1 MAKTANIAS
10 MAEKIITSC
19 VEKLG
24 YRIWDVE
31 FVKEGAGWYLRI
43 TIDSDDGIDIDDCE
57 KVSRAISPLL
67 DEADPIEQNYTLEV
81 SSPGL
86 ERTLRTPEHFAA
98 CTGEEIEVRLYSPD
112 ETGSKAYKGTL
123 VSSDGNSFTI
133 ETDGAKKTFEMSKTA
148 KANVFFDFTDIE

>member
-10 MAEKIITSC
+10 VAEKIITPC
-19 VEKLG
+19 VEELR
-24 YRIWDVE
+24 YRVWDVE

-43 TIDSDDGIDIDDCE
+43 TIDADDGIDIDDCE

-86 ERTLRTPEHFAA
+86 ERTLRTPQHFAA
-98 CTGEEIEVRLYSPD
+98 CIGEEIEVRLYSPD
-112 ETGSKAYKGTL
+112 ESGRKAYKGTL
-123 VSSDGNSFTI
+123 VSSDDERFTI
-133 ETDGAKKTFEMSKTA
+133 ETDGTEKTFEISKTA

>member
-10 MAEKIITSC
+10 VAEKIITPC
-19 VEKLG
+19 VEGLG
-24 YRIWDVE
+24 YRVWDVE

-86 ERTLRTPEHFAA
+86 ERTLRTPAHFAA
-98 CTGEEIEVRLYSPD
+98 CIGEEIDVRLYSPD
-112 ETGSKAYKGTL
+112 ETGNKTYRGRL
-123 VSSDGNSFTI
+123 LSSDEDRFTI
-133 ETDGAKKTFEMSKTA
+133 EANGAEKTFEISKTA

>member
-1 MAKTANIAS
+1 M
-10 MAEKIITSC
+10 
-19 VEKLG
+19 
-24 YRIWDVE
+24 
-31 FVKEGAGWYLRI
+31 
-43 TIDSDDGIDIDDCE
+43 
-57 KVSRAISPLL
+57 SRAISPLL

-123 VSSDGNSFTI
+123 VSSDGISFTI
-133 ETDGAKKTFEMSKTA
+133 ETHGAKKTFEMSKTA

>member
-10 MAEKIITSC
+10 VAEKIITPC
-19 VEKLG
+19 VEELG
-24 YRIWDVE
+24 YRVWDVE

-86 ERTLRTPEHFAA
+86 ERTLRTPQHFAA
-98 CTGEEIEVRLYSPD
+98 CIGEEIEVRLYSPD
-112 ETGSKAYKGTL
+112 ESGRKAYKGTL
-123 VSSDGNSFTI
+123 ISSDDERFTI
-133 ETDGAKKTFEMSKTA
+133 ETDGTKKMFEISKTA

>member
-1 MAKTANIAS
+1 MAKGQSVAS
-10 MAEKIITSC
+10 FVE
-19 VEKLG
+19 EKLTPHIVGIG
-24 YRIWDVE
+24 YRVWDVE

-43 TIDSDDGIDIDDCE
+43 TIDSDDVIDIDDCE

-86 ERTLRTPEHFAA
+86 ERTLRTPAHFAS
-98 CTGEEIEVRLYSPD
+98 CIGEEIEVRLYSPD
-112 ETGSKAYKGTL
+112 ETGNKAYRGQL
-123 VSSDGNSFTI
+123 LSSDDEKFTI
-133 ETDGAKKTFEMSKTA
+133 ETNGTERTFEISKTA

>member
-10 MAEKIITSC
+10 VAEKIITPC
-19 VEKLG
+19 VEELG
-24 YRIWDVE
+24 YRVWDVE

-86 ERTLRTPEHFAA
+86 ERTLRTPQHFAA
-98 CTGEEIEVRLYSPD
+98 CIGEEIEVRLYSPD
-112 ETGSKAYKGTL
+112 ESGRKAYKGTL
-123 VSSDGNSFTI
+123 VSSDDERFTI
-133 ETDGAKKTFEMSKTA
+133 ETDGTEK
-148 KANVFFDFTDIE
+148 NV

>member
-1 MAKTANIAS
+1 MSKRQDYEAQTEALILPIL
-10 MAEKIITSC
+10 EKYGF
-19 VEKLG
+19 EL
-24 YRIWDVE
+24 YDVE
-31 FVKEGAGWYLRI
+31 YVKEGGTNYLRAY
-43 TIDSDDGIDIDDCE
+43 IDKPEGIAVNDCE
-57 KVSRAISPLL
+57 TVAREMNPIL
-67 DEADPIEQNYTLEV
+67 DEKDYIPDSYVFEV

-86 ERTLRTPEHFAA
+86 ERTLRTPEHFSA

>member
-10 MAEKIITSC
+10 VAEKIITPC
-19 VEKLG
+19 VEELG
-24 YRIWDVE
+24 YRVWDVE

-67 DEADPIEQNYTLEV
+67 DEVDPIEQNYTLEV

-86 ERTLRTPEHFAA
+86 ERTLRTPQHFAA
-98 CTGEEIEVRLYSPD
+98 CMGEEIEVRLYSPD
-112 ETGSKAYKGTL
+112 ESGRKA
-123 VSSDGNSFTI
+123 
-133 ETDGAKKTFEMSKTA
+133 
-148 KANVFFDFTDIE
+148 